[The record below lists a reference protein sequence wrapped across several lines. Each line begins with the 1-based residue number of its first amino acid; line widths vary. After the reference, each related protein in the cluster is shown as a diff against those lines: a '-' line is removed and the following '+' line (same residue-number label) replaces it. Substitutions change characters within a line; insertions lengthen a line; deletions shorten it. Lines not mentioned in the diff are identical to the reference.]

1 MNDVTYSWNYVTV
14 LRFKDCIFVSELVL
28 VTFKIYGIAIGSVFI
43 KYKIS
48 NS

>member
-14 LRFKDCIFVSELVL
+14 FRFKDCIFVNGI
-28 VTFKIYGIAIGSVFI
+28 VTGSVFI